1 MSLKAQIV
9 RDSRGNITVHMKGGL
24 DYESSIPLKQ
34 EILDLV
40 KENPTIQI
48 ILDMHFLEFVGS
60 SGIGSFV
67 ETLKEINR
75 ERIRVFMKNL
85 KPEFLK
91 VFKLYQF
98 EFLKEFIIDLD
109 ERGRLRPES

>member
-34 EILDLV
+34 EIYDLV
-40 KENPTIQI
+40 RENPTIQI
-48 ILDMHFLEFVGS
+48 VLDMHFLEFVGS

-67 ETLKEINR
+67 ESLKEINK
-75 ERIRVFMKNL
+75 ERTRVFMKNV

-98 EFLKEFIIDLD
+98 ENLKDFIMDLED
-109 ERGRLRPES
+109 RGHIRPES